1 MKHKSIAITG
11 SSGYI
16 GTKLLFELEK
26 INTSNI
32 VAIDKNPPLYPI
44 RNMTTIQ
51 TDINKDLS
59 EPLESLNVNTLIH
72 LAFDMRWGKNLSER
86 NMIIK
91 NNLDGLKKI
100 LISCRNA
107 KVKNFIYLSSQS
119 VYGAYKNNPNSILE
133 SHNLNPNSGFQ
144 YAENK
149 TKCESFLEEFSRIN
163 TSSNPNITILRSAIV
178 LGPNKNPLFNKVFSP
193 QFSLKVLT
201 KNPPFQFIHEDDL
214 SKLIVSFIKNPLEGT
229 FNVAADGVVFYK
241 EIVRKIQKKY
251 ISLPGFFTTQL
262 IRVSNVVNK
271 TGFPVSAINFMKFP
285 IMLTTAK
292 LKKFSQ
298 YKLKYSSAEALES
311 FIGTNL
317 S

>member
-1 MKHKSIAITG
+1 MKNKSIAVTG

-16 GTKLLFELEK
+16 GTKLLLELER

-32 VAIDKNPPLYPI
+32 IAIDKNPPLYPI

-51 TDINKDLS
+51 TDIHHDLT
-59 EPLESLNVNTLIH
+59 EPLESLKVNTLIH
-72 LAFDMRWGKNLSER
+72 LAFDMTWGKTLNEKNS
-86 NMIIK
+86 IIK
-91 NNLDGLKKI
+91 NNLDRLKKI

-107 KVKNFIYLSSQS
+107 KVNHFIYLSSQT

-133 SHNLNPNSGFQ
+133 SHNLNPNPGFQ

-149 TKCESFLEEFSRIN
+149 TKCESFLGEFSRIN
-163 TSSNPNITILRSAIV
+163 ANINPKITILRSAMV
-178 LGPNKNPLFNKVFSP
+178 LGPNKNPLFHKVFLP
-193 QFSLKVLT
+193 HISLKILT

-214 SKLIVSFIKNPLEGT
+214 SKLIISFIKNPLEGK

-241 EIVRKIQKKY
+241 QIIQKTREKY
-251 ISLPGFFTTQL
+251 IPLPGLLASLL
-262 IRVSNVVNK
+262 IRMVNLTNK
-271 TGFPVSAINFMKFP
+271 TRFPVSAINFMKFP
-285 IMLTTAK
+285 VMLTTAK
-292 LKKFSQ
+292 LKKFVQ

-311 FIGTNL
+311 FLGTNF